1 MMKTRLIALILAVCA
16 LCALCACGQTSLEA
30 FDTAAAMDFDSA
42 WEKYRPDDVVCYVNG
57 EEVTWQEFFYQIRY
71 FAQILSAAEGVTI
84 TSWDRTST
92 RYTDSQGHGLTYGAL
107 VMQNAVNT
115 IVQYHAVHSNFAAA
129 GVVLGKESLDN
140 VEAQRQSAIDQSF
153 GGDEAAFQEYLD
165 SMYCTEELWAWYNQI
180 DALYAR
186 DGFAVLFGENGAALS
201 DEDVMA
207 YAAGDENGA
216 WTEYV
221 RIKQIYLYDE
231 GSPAVGTENDATGE
245 PEKESVETRVTAVQA
260 ALDAGQSFDE
270 VYAEYNE
277 NTALDVFPDG
287 RCVYKDDVPE
297 AVYNAALAL
306 EEGAYTAVET
316 EGGWAIIQRLPID
329 PDCGVEYDEAAG
341 TVRTLRYYAA
351 RQAYSA
357 LINGEGG
364 WIDTATR
371 EWTEGFGDMSLE
383 SLFA

>member
-1 MMKTRLIALILAVCA
+1 MMKTRLTALILAVCA
-16 LCALCACGQTSLEA
+16 LCTLCACGETHLEA
-30 FDTAAAMDFDSA
+30 YDTAAAMDFDSA
-42 WEKYRPDDVVCYVNG
+42 WEKYQPNDVVCYVNG

-71 FAQILSAAEGVTI
+71 FAQLLSAAEGVTI
-84 TSWDRTST
+84 TSWNQTST
-92 RYTDSQGHGLTYGAL
+92 RYTDSEGHGLTYGAL
-107 VMQNAVNT
+107 VMQNAINT
-115 IVQYHAVHSNFAAA
+115 IVQYHAMHSNLAAA
-129 GVVLGKESLDN
+129 GAVLGKEALDS
-140 VEAQRQSAIDQSF
+140 VENLRQNAVSQNF

-165 SMYCTEELWAWYNQI
+165 SMYCTEELWSWYNQV
-180 DALYAR
+180 DALYAY
-186 DGFAVLFGENGAALS
+186 DGFDTIFGENGAKLS

-221 RIKQIYLYDE
+221 QIKQIYLYDE
-231 GSPAVGTENDATGE
+231 AEAADEAEDDATDE
-245 PEKESVETRVTAVQA
+245 PEKESAETRAKTALA
-260 ALDAGQSFDE
+260 ALDAGQSFGE

-297 AVYNAALAL
+297 AIYNAALAL
-306 EEGAYTAVET
+306 EEGTYTAVET
-316 EGGWAIIQRLPID
+316 EGGWAVIQRLPID

-351 RQAYSA
+351 WQAYSA
-357 LINGEGG
+357 LINGEDG
-364 WIDTATR
+364 WIATATR
-371 EWTEGFGDMSLE
+371 DWAEEFGDLSLE